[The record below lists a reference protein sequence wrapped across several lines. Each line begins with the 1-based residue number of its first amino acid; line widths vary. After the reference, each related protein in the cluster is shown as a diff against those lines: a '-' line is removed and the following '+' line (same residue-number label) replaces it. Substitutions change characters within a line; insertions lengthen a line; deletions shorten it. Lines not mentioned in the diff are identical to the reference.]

1 MITLYLLMIR
11 TTYDYTDAKL
21 IFLSLFFLVVPFIQF
36 GLLSGHTK
44 RHLNMVLT
52 FNVFASGTLKIKIC
66 ALELGSLMPL
76 LYVYL
81 KEKLECMVVKAYG
94 IQNNVKKESHW
105 KNPWT
110 TTKEDKF

>member
-1 MITLYLLMIR
+1 MIH

-66 ALELGSLMPL
+66 ALELGSLMP
-76 LYVYL
+76 Y
-81 KEKLECMVVKAYG
+81 CMF
-94 IQNNVKKESHW
+94 I
-105 KNPWT
+105 
-110 TTKEDKF
+110 